1 MAPGFY
7 IKDMQSFKNWKNNL
21 LVLANEFKHD
31 YIFSIFEKKPDFE
44 NIIQNIDKDLSG
56 IY

>member
-56 IY
+56 KY